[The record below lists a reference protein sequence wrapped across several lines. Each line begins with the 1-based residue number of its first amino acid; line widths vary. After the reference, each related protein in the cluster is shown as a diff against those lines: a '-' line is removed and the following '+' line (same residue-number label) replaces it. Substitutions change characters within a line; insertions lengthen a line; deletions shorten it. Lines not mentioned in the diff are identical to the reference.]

1 MAEVNYATNGKG
13 NLAVA
18 LGAVGTGLS
27 VLNESGILS
36 NLGGG
41 NGENKNVTRYEMAM
55 SQENAILHAKLE
67 TVEKMNELSKDFSN
81 QIQAVKDA
89 QAAINQE
96 QATYNVA
103 NTAAVSVIQSQVQQ
117 LMGMTKLVIPNA
129 SVNPGWGPVTVYPED
144 IIAAAKS
151 SATTASGN

>member
-27 VLNESGILS
+27 VLGESGILPG
-36 NLGGG
+36 LGGS
-41 NGENKNVTRYEMAM
+41 GENKPVTRYEMNM
-55 SQENAILHAKLE
+55 SQENAILRAKLE
-67 TVEKMNELSKDFSN
+67 TVEKMNELSRDFSAQLQN
-81 QIQAVKDA
+81 VKDA
-89 QAAINQE
+89 QAEINQN

-117 LMGMTKLVIPNA
+117 LMGMTKLVIPNG
-129 SVNPGWGPVTVYPED
+129 SVNPGWGPVT
-144 IIAAAKS
+144 IIPDEIAKAAAAP
-151 SATTASGN
+151 ATSSGN